1 MVFSTLVE
9 GIGIALFLPL
19 LKNGVSGDDRISKST
34 DLILKHFNLSY
45 STSLI
50 LILILS
56 ILFFRGLILVIQRWF
71 SSWLVSGMKASI
83 QSKIL
88 VGYFNADYNY
98 YMSQKSGYMLNAV
111 ARELPGVAA
120 AYSMFTSILSSM
132 VIASV
137 YLSIP
142 LILHPKS
149 TLYVAAFGVVMY
161 FSMTYVN
168 KLLKSS
174 SIEYSSV
181 SANLQNYVI
190 QSLNFY
196 KYLKSTNTFSP
207 ILKKIQLNI
216 EKTRQI
222 QLFQDTLLQALPHH
236 CMEFLAFT
244 TVIGLIYYQVVIE
257 KQNIETMLFTMFL
270 LYRSTSVLI
279 ALQMQHRKLLSY
291 SGSINVYNHLKLGID
306 NYKETINESSVP
318 VDLSKDITLNN
329 VSFKYN
335 GAKNSTL
342 ENIDMLIKA
351 NTTIG
356 IAGESGSGKTT
367 LMSLLTGVIK
377 PDSGEIKIGKHK
389 YSEHNVLNLRSKIGY
404 VTQEN
409 TIFNEN
415 IINNISLWDENL
427 DKDKVVH
434 CSKMALAYDFILEQP
449 SSFEEQLGDNGINMS
464 GGQRQRIIIAR
475 ELYKNSEILI
485 FDEATS
491 ALDSESEKEIQNSI
505 NKLKGNKTIII
516 IAHRLFTL
524 KQCDL
529 IYLFKKGK
537 VIAAGGFDEL
547 LNSSD
552 EFNQMCSTQN
562 LDNYKNNKRN

>member
-1 MVFSTLVE
+1 
-9 GIGIALFLPL
+9 
-19 LKNGVSGDDRISKST
+19 
-34 DLILKHFNLSY
+34 
-45 STSLI
+45 
-50 LILILS
+50 
-56 ILFFRGLILVIQRWF
+56 
-71 SSWLVSGMKASI
+71 
-83 QSKIL
+83 
-88 VGYFNADYNY
+88 
-98 YMSQKSGYMLNAV
+98 
-111 ARELPGVAA
+111 
-120 AYSMFTSILSSM
+120 
-132 VIASV
+132 
-137 YLSIP
+137 
-142 LILHPKS
+142 
-149 TLYVAAFGVVMY
+149 
-161 FSMTYVN
+161 VN
-168 KLLKSS
+168 KLLERS
-174 SIEYSSV
+174 SIKLTNV
-181 SANLQNYVI
+181 SAELQNYVI

-196 KYLKSTNTFSP
+196 KYLKSTNTFNP
-207 ILKKIQLNI
+207 ILNKMQYYIDKTRKIQY
-216 EKTRQI
+216 
-222 QLFQDTLLQALPHH
+222 FQDTILQALPHH
-236 CMEFLAFT
+236 CLEFLTFT
-244 TVIGLIYYQVVIE
+244 TVIGLIYYQVIFE
-257 KQNIETMLFTMFL
+257 KQKIETMLFTMFL
-270 LYRSTSVLI
+270 LFRATSILLS
-279 ALQMQHRKLLSY
+279 LQMQHRKLLGY
-291 SGSINVYNHLKLGID
+291 TGGINVYKNLKSGNE
-306 NYKETINESSVP
+306 NYKETINESSVA

-329 VSFKYN
+329 VSFKYK

-367 LMSLLTGVIK
+367 LMSLLTAIIK
-377 PDSGEIKIGKHK
+377 PDSGVIKIGKHN
-389 YSEHNVLNLRSKIGY
+389 YSEHNLLNVRSKIGY

-409 TIFNEN
+409 TIFNETIN
-415 IINNISLWDENL
+415 NNISLWDENL
-427 DKDKVVH
+427 DKDKVVR

-449 SSFEEQLGDNGINMS
+449 NSFEEKLGDNGINMS

-537 VIAAGGFDEL
+537 VIASGCFDEL